1 VRFFRPTILIQFR
14 YMQVGKNEL
23 QTKTLKITIFTLLFI
38 LSLNSIFAFS
48 TNDTLQLKNEF
59 KELTIRYQY
68 GDESYTVEE
77 MKFVKNGN
85 KIIATI
91 SIPNN
96 EQLEQSETELTKI
109 NISSIDKFLTK
120 AFEFKDDCAEK
131 WTSSYVNYYTLDIDE
146 KQIKIYKFCNWE
158 ESNFMELKKQI
169 FGNYLIKL
177 EEKRKQLNIENNE
190 LLIGLWKYDN
200 SIHKVEKDK
209 IYTLTRLENKSKEN
223 CFLKFKKDQKLVDH
237 YCLKNSKTK
246 YDFRFDIINGDLILY
261 INGENKNDRKDFVY
275 GYIFKV
281 LELNKS
287 TIKLTTWN

>member
-1 VRFFRPTILIQFR
+1 
-14 YMQVGKNEL
+14 MQVEKNEL
-23 QTKTLKITIFTLLFI
+23 QTKTLKKTIFTLLFI

-85 KIIATI
+85 KIIATF

-96 EQLEQSETELTKI
+96 ELLEQSETELTKT
-109 NISSIDKFLTK
+109 NISSIDNFLTK
-120 AFEFKDDCAEK
+120 AFEFKDHCTEK
-131 WTSSYVNYYTLDIDE
+131 WTSSYVNYYTLNIDE
-146 KQIKIYKFCNWE
+146 KLIKIYKFCDWE

-169 FGNYLIKL
+169 FSNYLIKL

-200 SIHKVEKDK
+200 SIHKIEKDK

-223 CFLKFKKDQKLVDH
+223 CFLKFKKDQKLVDY

-261 INGENKNDRKDFVY
+261 INGENKNDRKEFVY

-287 TIKLTTWN
+287 TIKLTTLN